1 MESVD
6 SNAVMASLTAV
17 HTSCELTEKLLTEV
31 AVTSPCQAGNM
42 SPILKSHPDT
52 VTLSFTDDTKQA
64 TNEPLSP
71 SQLTEQLLT
80 EVAVTSP
87 CQAGNMSPILESRPD
102 SVTLSFTEG
111 TKQATNEPLS
121 PSSPSCPPLTLSLTT
136 KADLHADEHER
147 DHSTASRSPPP
158 AVNLSQDTCT
168 VGSPETSPESP
179 EGAQP
184 NTPVHGPSSSLP
196 EPQEAE
202 EATTL
207 PAQPMDDG

>member
-1 MESVD
+1 MIKELIRYFVPVLNSHPHINIHFSHLRITVRTVYRNNMESVD

-17 HTSCELTEKLLTEV
+17 PTSCE
-31 AVTSPCQAGNM
+31 
-42 SPILKSHPDT
+42 
-52 VTLSFTDDTKQA
+52 
-64 TNEPLSP
+64 
-71 SQLTEQLLT
+71 LTEQLLT

-87 CQAGNMSPILESRPD
+87 CQAGNMSPILESHPD
-102 SVTLSFTEG
+102 TVTLSFTES

-136 KADLHADEHER
+136 KADQHADEHER
-147 DHSTASRSPPP
+147 DHGTASRSPPP

-168 VGSPETSPESP
+168 VGSPETSLESP

-202 EATTL
+202 EATTV
-207 PAQPMDDG
+207 PTQPMDDG